1 MMHRV
6 GCCLK
11 RGVRDSSWHADH
23 NNARSGCDGASGL
36 AGWGGEG
43 GGGGPPSAEWWA
55 ERVAAAAPGGAFGP
69 AAATAAVGRALEREA
84 RAAEERNRGALAP
97 VRGGLGRCGR
107 SADTAALAA
116 AGARGAIAA
125 SATAVGAL
133 KALGQKRA
141 WADELEEMD
150 CAPPPPMYD

>member
-1 MMHRV
+1 MGSRA
-6 GCCLK
+6 GA
-11 RGVRDSSWHADH
+11 GAG
-23 NNARSGCDGASGL
+23 SGAGAGGG
-36 AGWGGEG
+36 AGEA

-55 ERVAAAAPGGAFGP
+55 ERVAATAPGGAFGP